1 MKVAL
6 GDAVSGH
13 RRVRTVMEKMSL
25 ESVACNVLASL
36 PAESH
41 HHDTQDSLKRR
52 VREMERLSFGVAA
65 SVLAVGADESMMIMQ
80 QVSMMPSGIAWVN
93 KALAC
98 VGIPPVMTDPSGDDH
113 MTSING
119 QQDEEKN
126 AHVLSV
132 ARACLVGHMSRAD
145 GLRNDPFDGNFHS
158 PTNELIEACTGLGLG
173 LPTFHF
179 DLSHEFMND
188 HLSTSPRTLF
198 QCTCET
204 EIIVAAGDLRIS
216 KVVSGDPVIVGS
228 IFVHE
233 RE

>member
-1 MKVAL
+1 
-6 GDAVSGH
+6 
-13 RRVRTVMEKMSL
+13 
-25 ESVACNVLASL
+25 
-36 PAESH
+36 
-41 HHDTQDSLKRR
+41 
-52 VREMERLSFGVAA
+52 
-65 SVLAVGADESMMIMQ
+65 
-80 QVSMMPSGIAWVN
+80 
-93 KALAC
+93 
-98 VGIPPVMTDPSGDDH
+98 

-216 KVVSGDPVIVGS
+216 KEKSK
-228 IFVHE
+228 
-233 RE
+233 